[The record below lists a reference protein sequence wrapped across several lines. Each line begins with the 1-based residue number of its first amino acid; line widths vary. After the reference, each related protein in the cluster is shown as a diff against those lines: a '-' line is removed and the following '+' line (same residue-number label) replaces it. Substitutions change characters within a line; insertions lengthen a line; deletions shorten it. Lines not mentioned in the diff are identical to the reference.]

1 MTICLLIPVIRFDHL
16 NVKNLEGQL
25 SYPDFVAIATGKLC
39 VWLLLMLTVTHAAMC
54 ATMLLS
60 GMLAL
65 NRAAA
70 VQCTSIYKY
79 FPQQRQ
85 AVEACA
91 FCSS

>member
-1 MTICLLIPVIRFDHL
+1 MTRCLLTPEIRFDHRDVQ
-16 NVKNLEGQL
+16 NVEGQL
-25 SYPDFVAIATGKLC
+25 SYPDSVAIATGKLC

-79 FPQQRQ
+79 LPQQRQ

-91 FCSS
+91 FCIS